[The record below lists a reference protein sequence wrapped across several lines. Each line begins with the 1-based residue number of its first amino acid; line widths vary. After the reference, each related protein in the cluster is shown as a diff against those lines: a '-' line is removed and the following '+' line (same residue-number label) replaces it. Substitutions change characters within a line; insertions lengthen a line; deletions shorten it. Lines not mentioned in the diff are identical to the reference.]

1 MLMSDAVRES
11 LAPYYK
17 DYLELAE
24 AGGKLPSNKQFR
36 LLEFLISLR
45 GEG

>member
-24 AGGKLPSNKQFR
+24 AASSTNTHITTYMQ
-36 LLEFLISLR
+36 
-45 GEG
+45 